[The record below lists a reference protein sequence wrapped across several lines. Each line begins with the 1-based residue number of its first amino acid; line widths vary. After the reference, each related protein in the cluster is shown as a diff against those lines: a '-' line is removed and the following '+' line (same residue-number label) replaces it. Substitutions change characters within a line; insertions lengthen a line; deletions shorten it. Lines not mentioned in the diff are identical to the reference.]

1 MLASSDSIEIPQAPA
16 VASHAPRH
24 VLYLFDQ
31 LCNLDGGA
39 ERSLLKTVQLLPPD
53 RYRASIATFCRPDD
67 ISFLNR
73 FPCPIHLL
81 PLKRAY
87 GWSSIKVALLLRD
100 IIQCEQVSVVQ
111 TFFASSD
118 LLGGAVARLSGC
130 PVLIS
135 SRRDMGFLRQRKHRI
150 GYRLMGSAYDRVHTV
165 SDAVR
170 DYTIQ
175 HDRVAT
181 GRVLTIPNGVD
192 TERIAQH
199 FDPEF
204 RSRHG
209 LQDASH
215 LIVDVGS
222 IKPVKGYEVLIRAAE
237 LVCRQFPKAVF
248 AIAGPVQN
256 RPYFDKLQCLVKS
269 LGLVQNMKFLGN
281 VDPVY
286 PLLHASDIFCHLSS
300 TDGLSNAML
309 EAMATGLPCVIS
321 RVGGN
326 PEVVEEG
333 QSAFIV
339 PPADHLQ
346 AADRLIELLTDQS
359 RRQRMGTRSREIVEE
374 RFTAEQ
380 MVQRFVVLYDQLLDT
395 NELVVPNLNW
405 PL

>member
-1 MLASSDSIEIPQAPA
+1 MQASVHPIDKQVLA
-16 VASHAPRH
+16 VARQAPRH

-31 LCNLDGGA
+31 LRNLDGGA

-53 RYRASIATFCRPDD
+53 RYRASIATFCQPDD
-67 ISFLNR
+67 VRFLHQ

-81 PLKRAY
+81 PLERAY
-87 GWSSIKVALLLRD
+87 GWSSAKVAFLLRD

-135 SRRDMGFLRQRKHRI
+135 SRRDMGFLRERKHRV
-150 GYRLMGSAYDRVHTV
+150 GYRLMASVYDRVHTV

-175 HDRVAT
+175 HDRVHP
-181 GRVLTIPNGVD
+181 GRVVTIPNGVD

-215 LIVDVGS
+215 VIVDVGS
-222 IKPVKGYEVLIRAAE
+222 IKPVKGYEVLVRAAAI
-237 LVCRQFPKAVF
+237 VCRQFPQAVF
-248 AIAGPVQN
+248 AVAGPVQN
-256 RPYFDKLQCLVKS
+256 APYFAELQRLIES
-269 LGLVQNMKFLGN
+269 LGLQKNVKFLGN

-286 PLLHASDIFCHLSS
+286 PLLHASDVFCHLSL

-326 PEVVEEG
+326 PEVVEDG
-333 QSAFIV
+333 RSAFVV
-339 PPADHLQ
+339 PPSDHVQ
-346 AADRLIELLTDQS
+346 AADRLLQLLSDRNRRQSMGARSRQIIDESLTAEHMVRRFVALYDELLA
-359 RRQRMGTRSREIVEE
+359 RPRLE
-374 RFTAEQ
+374 
-380 MVQRFVVLYDQLLDT
+380 
-395 NELVVPNLNW
+395 N
-405 PL
+405 

>member
-1 MLASSDSIEIPQAPA
+1 MLASTYTIDNQHGSD
-16 VASHAPRH
+16 VAPRTLRH
-24 VLYLFDQ
+24 ILYLFDQ
-31 LCNLDGGA
+31 LRNLDGGA
-39 ERSLLKTVQLLPPD
+39 ERSLLKTVQLLPKD

-67 ISFLNR
+67 IRFLNR

-87 GWSSIKVALLLRD
+87 GLSSLKVALLLRD
-100 IIQCEQVSVVQ
+100 FIQCEQVSVVQ

-130 PVLIS
+130 PVVIS
-135 SRRDMGFLRQRKHRI
+135 SRRDMGFQRERKHRI
-150 GYRLMGSAYDRVHTV
+150 GYRLMASAYDRVHTV

-170 DYTIQ
+170 DYTIAE
-175 HDRVAT
+175 DRVEPKK
-181 GRVLTIPNGVD
+181 VVTIPNGVD

-204 RSRHG
+204 RARHG
-209 LQDASH
+209 LTDASH
-215 LIVDVGS
+215 VIADVGS
-222 IKPVKGYEVLIRAAE
+222 IKPVKGYDVLVRAAD
-237 LVCRQFPKAVF
+237 LVRRRFPKAIF

-256 RPYFDKLQCLVKS
+256 VPYFGQLRSLIQS
-269 LGLVQNMKFLGN
+269 LGLEQNVRFLGN

-286 PLLHASDIFCHLSS
+286 PLLHASDVFCHLSL

-333 QSAFIV
+333 QSAFVV

-346 AADRLIELLTDQS
+346 AADGLIALLSDQAL
-359 RRQRMGTRSREIVEE
+359 RRNMGTRSRQIIDEK
-374 RFTAEQ
+374 FTAER
-380 MVQRFVVLYDQLLDT
+380 MVQGFVSLYDQLLQDQHASS
-395 NELVVPNLNW
+395 
-405 PL
+405 

>member
-1 MLASSDSIEIPQAPA
+1 MDTKQAA
-16 VASHAPRH
+16 AVVASQAPRH
-24 VLYLFDQ
+24 ILYLFDQ
-31 LCNLDGGA
+31 LRNLDGGA

-53 RYRASIATFCRPDD
+53 RYRASIATFCHPEDVR
-67 ISFLNR
+67 FLNL

-81 PLKRAY
+81 PLERAY
-87 GWSSIKVALLLRD
+87 GWNSVKVALLLRD
-100 IIQCEQVSVVQ
+100 IIQCERVSVVQ

-135 SRRDMGFLRQRKHRI
+135 SRRDMGFQRQRKHHI
-150 GYRLMGSAYDRVHTV
+150 GYRMMASAYDRVHTV

-175 HDRVAT
+175 HDRVDPAK
-181 GRVLTIPNGVD
+181 VVTIPNGVD
-192 TERIAQH
+192 TERIAEH

-209 LQDASH
+209 LDDASH
-215 LIVDVGS
+215 VIVDVGS
-222 IKPVKGYEVLIRAAE
+222 IKPVKGYEVLVRAAG
-237 LVCRQFPKAVF
+237 LVRQRFPKAVF

-256 RPYFDKLQCLVKS
+256 IPYFGELQRLIQS
-269 LGLVQNMKFLGN
+269 LGLDQNVRFLGN

-286 PLLHASDIFCHLSS
+286 PLLHASDIFCHLSL

-326 PEVVEEG
+326 PEVVEDG
-333 QSAFIV
+333 GSAFVV
-339 PPADHLQ
+339 PPSDHRH
-346 AADRLIELLTDQS
+346 AADRLLELLSDPG
-359 RRQRMGTRSREIVEE
+359 RRQAMGARSRQIVEDK
-374 RFTAEQ
+374 FTAEH
-380 MVQRFVVLYDQLLDT
+380 MVQRFIALYDQLLQ
-395 NELVVPNLNW
+395 ERG
-405 PL
+405 